1 MPNSAPTNAGLPS
14 PIDTMTDEERF
25 AELGQ
30 ILAAG
35 IFRILDKSSSIS
47 APGADSSLAISRP
60 KSVSRTRGRPRV
72 GER

>member
-14 PIDTMTDEERF
+14 PIDTMTDKERF

-30 ILAAG
+30 ILASG
-35 IFRILDKSSSIS
+35 IIRMLDTSSFIS
-47 APGADSSLAISRP
+47 APGPDSSLAISRP
-60 KSVSRTRGRPRV
+60 KSVSPTRGRPRV